1 MACVCNITI
10 GLESNWGKEL
20 GCYTSIISTEG
31 KKKKKITES
40 HFGKLKSLWK
50 TFMNIVVIKQKEK

>member
-31 KKKKKITES
+31 EEKKKKS
-40 HFGKLKSLWK
+40 
-50 TFMNIVVIKQKEK
+50 QKATLEN